1 MTVMAGLVPAIHV
14 FATSKKDVD
23 ARLRGHDGE
32 SHMLRPDTLALTAL
46 LALLTAVGPLSID
59 LYLPSLPS
67 IGAALGASPSA
78 VGLTISFY
86 LVGFAVGQVVYGP
99 LSDRYGRRPV
109 LLAALTIFCVA
120 SLACAAAPTIAAL
133 IGARALQAAGSSGA
147 IVLARAVV
155 RDLYEGPRAGR
166 ELSLMAAIMGLAP
179 IVAPLIGGVLQT
191 AFGWRACFVFIAAAG
206 LVALAAAY
214 WLLPETLRP
223 RAHAAAGMLASLA
236 VVARHRVARTFI
248 GVITASYAGLFA
260 YISGA
265 PFVLQD
271 LLGLSPVGF
280 GLSFAVASVGYIS
293 GTSLAARIVTRIG
306 LDRTIAWGVVALAA
320 GGLAM
325 VGATALAPG
334 AVAGIVVPMTIYL
347 FGLGLAMPQAL
358 AGALQPFPERAGAA
372 SSLIG
377 CLQQAVAA
385 STGALVAHAI
395 GATAWPLTIA
405 IALGGGLSFI
415 IWMATRRVRSAAA
428 RRG

>member
-1 MTVMAGLVPAIHV
+1 
-14 FATSKKDVD
+14 VD
-23 ARLRGHDGE
+23 ARLRGHDDEQDG
-32 SHMLRPDTLALTAL
+32 MLRPDTIALTAL

-67 IGAALGASPSA
+67 IGEALTASPSV

-86 LVGFAVGQVVYGP
+86 LVGFAIGQVVYGP
-99 LSDRYGRRPV
+99 LSDRLGRKPA

-120 SLACAAAPTIAAL
+120 SLACAVAPSIKTL
-133 IGARALQAAGSSGA
+133 IGARMLQASGAAGS

-191 AFGWRACFVFIAAAG
+191 AFGWRACFMFIVAVGIVAMAAT
-206 LVALAAAY
+206 Y

-223 RAHAAAGMLASLA
+223 RAYRSAGLVSSLA
-236 VVARHRVARTFI
+236 VVARNRATLAYVGIIATGF
-248 GVITASYAGLFA
+248 GGLFA

-271 LLGLSPVGF
+271 LLGLSPIGF
-280 GLSFAVASVGYIS
+280 GVSFAISSVGYMS
-293 GTSLAARIVTRIG
+293 GTALAAKTVTRVG
-306 LDRTIAWGVVALAA
+306 LDRTIAWGVAAQAA
-320 GGLAM
+320 GGLAL

-334 AVAGIVVPMTIYL
+334 AVAGIFLPMTLYL
-347 FGLGLAMPQAL
+347 FGLGLSMPQAM
-358 AGALQPFPERAGAA
+358 AAALQPFPDRAGAA

-377 CLQQAVAA
+377 CVQQAVAA
-385 STGALVAHAI
+385 AIGTLVTEAI
-395 GATAWPLTIA
+395 GATAWPLAVGVAAPGCVGLA
-405 IALGGGLSFI
+405 IALVTRGL
-415 IWMATRRVRSAAA
+415 RRRRAGEHLNRSLTP
-428 RRG
+428 RSG

>member
-1 MTVMAGLVPAIHV
+1 
-14 FATSKKDVD
+14 
-23 ARLRGHDGE
+23 
-32 SHMLRPDTLALTAL
+32 MLRPDTLALTAL

-78 VGLTISFY
+78 VGLTISLY
-86 LVGFAVGQVVYGP
+86 LIGFAVGQMVYGP

-109 LLAALTIFCVA
+109 LLTALAIFCLA
-120 SLACAAAPTIAAL
+120 SLSCAASPSIAAL
-133 IGARALQAAGSSGA
+133 IGARALQATGSAGT

-206 LVALAAAY
+206 LVALASAY

-223 RAHAAAGMLASLA
+223 RAHQSAGLVASLT
-236 VVARHRVARTFI
+236 VVARHRVALTFI

-280 GLSFAVASVGYIS
+280 GVSFALASIGYIS
-293 GTSLAARIVTRIG
+293 GTSLAARIVTRVG
-306 LDRTIAWGVVALAA
+306 LERTITWGVVALA
-320 GGLAM
+320 GGGVGM

-334 AVAGIVVPMTIYL
+334 AVAGIVVPMTVYL
-347 FGLGLAMPQAL
+347 LGLGLAMPQAL

-395 GATAWPLTIA
+395 GASAWPLTIA
-405 IALGGGLSFI
+405 IALGGCLSFA
-415 IWMATRRVRSAAA
+415 IWIATQRLRAAA
-428 RRG
+428 AAKRGSGRPG

>member
-1 MTVMAGLVPAIHV
+1 
-14 FATSKKDVD
+14 
-23 ARLRGHDGE
+23 
-32 SHMLRPDTLALTAL
+32 
-46 LALLTAVGPLSID
+46 
-59 LYLPSLPS
+59 
-67 IGAALGASPSA
+67 
-78 VGLTISFY
+78 
-86 LVGFAVGQVVYGP
+86 
-99 LSDRYGRRPV
+99 
-109 LLAALTIFCVA
+109 
-120 SLACAAAPTIAAL
+120 
-133 IGARALQAAGSSGA
+133 LQATGSAGT

-191 AFGWRACFVFIAAAG
+191 AFGWRACFLFIAAAG
-206 LVALAAAY
+206 LVALATAY

-223 RAHAAAGMLASLA
+223 RAHAAAGLLASLA
-236 VVARHRVARTFI
+236 VVARHRVARIFI

-280 GLSFAVASVGYIS
+280 GLSFAIASVGYIS
-293 GTSLAARIVTRIG
+293 GTSLAARIVTRVG
-306 LDRTIAWGVVALAA
+306 LERTIGWGVIALAA
-320 GGLAM
+320 GGLAR

-385 STGALVAHAI
+385 STGAVVAHAI

-405 IALGGGLSFI
+405 IALGGCLSFA
-415 IWMATRRVRSAAA
+415 IWIATQRLRSAAAA
-428 RRG
+428 RRGSGRPI